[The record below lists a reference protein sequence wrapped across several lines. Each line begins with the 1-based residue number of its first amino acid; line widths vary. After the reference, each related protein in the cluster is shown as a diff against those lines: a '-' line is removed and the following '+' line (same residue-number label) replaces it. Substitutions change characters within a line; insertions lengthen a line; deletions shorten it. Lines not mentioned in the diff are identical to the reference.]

1 MPSAPVAVDSIVA
14 SLQDLKVGAEG
25 REDFLKVEP
34 AKPITRIEVTDIS
47 SV

>member
-1 MPSAPVAVDSIVA
+1 VPSTPVAVDSIVA

-25 REDFLKVEP
+25 RENFLTVGP
-34 AKPITRIEVTDIS
+34 VKPITRIEVTDIS